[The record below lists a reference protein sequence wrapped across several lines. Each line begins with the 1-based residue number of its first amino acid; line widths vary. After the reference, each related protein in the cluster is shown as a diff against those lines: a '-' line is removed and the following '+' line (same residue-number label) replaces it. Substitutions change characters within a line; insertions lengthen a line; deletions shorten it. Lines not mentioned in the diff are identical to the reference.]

1 MCAACTAAGCIP
13 KEFGRYRCTGNDC
26 QKELGCRQFVTKQLK
41 NFKERGGVL
50 LCKACSSHE
59 VSGASADQ
67 AKESGLRSKADKSR
81 RKKCTCGRRLGHAE
95 KCPMHKRNA
104 YEKPY
109 PWCDVMTRQE
119 SEWLEA
125 RLQARRQKRKA

>member
-1 MCAACTAAGCIP
+1 M
-13 KEFGRYRCTGNDC
+13 
-26 QKELGCRQFVTKQLK
+26 
-41 NFKERGGVL
+41 L
-50 LCKACSSHE
+50 LCQACRSHHG
-59 VSGASADQ
+59 SQASADQ
-67 AKESGLRSKADKSR
+67 AKESKLNSKAYKSR

-95 KCPMHKRNA
+95 KCPMHKSNA

-125 RLQARRQKRKA
+125 RLQARRQKRKGGEHS